1 MHLLEID
8 NLNTIFDIH
17 VGRVQAVRGVS
28 LHVDQGEAVGI
39 VGESGSGK
47 SVSMLSLMRLLPD
60 YARITADK
68 IIFEGQDLTGAS
80 VRDVRKLS
88 GNRIGMV
95 FQDPM
100 TSLNP
105 LMPVGRQM
113 QETLRV
119 HRRMTAGQA
128 RQRIHEILQL
138 VDIPDPASRMKQYP
152 HELSGGM
159 RQRVMIGMA
168 IAAGPSLLIADE
180 PTTALDVT
188 IQAQILELLK
198 DLREKLGTSIIL
210 ITHDM
215 GVIAGMCSRVFVMY
229 GGYIV
234 EEGSVREIFYKPR
247 HPYTWGLL
255 KSIPKK
261 DGEHGKLEPITG
273 SPPDLISPPPGCPFE
288 PRCAYA
294 MRICRSAIPGK
305 TVLSDSHSLRC
316 YLMDEGAAPVKRG
329 DVRQ

>member
-68 IIFEGQDLTGAS
+68 ITFEGQDLTGAS
-80 VRDVRKLS
+80 VRDIRKLS

-105 LMPVGRQM
+105 LMPVGKQM

-119 HRRMTAGQA
+119 HRRMTSGQA
-128 RQRIHEILQL
+128 RQRVHELLQL

-198 DLREKLGTSIIL
+198 ALREKLGTSIVL

-229 GGYIV
+229 GGIIV

-261 DGEHGKLEPITG
+261 DGERGKLEPITG
-273 SPPDLISPPPGCPFE
+273 SPPDLISPPSGCPFE

-316 YLMDEGAAPVKRG
+316 YLMDEGAPPVKRG
-329 DVRQ
+329 DVRR